1 MSGERGRGPPGTPGR
16 RVPGGS
22 TPRAAGRPHTEGP
35 QEGPQTSISRRKRRA
50 EGGGRMLSQ
59 VMDKLSGG
67 IQFLGGVLIVMGL
80 VNLGMALREGAGG
93 GGGQLAAAISMIV
106 GGGVVVGAAVYF
118 GTLDTSWAG

>member
-1 MSGERGRGPPGTPGR
+1 MSGEGVRGPPGTPGR

-35 QEGPQTSISRRKRRA
+35 QKGPQTSISRRKRRA

-93 GGGQLAAAISMIV
+93 GGGQLAAVFVNVVIAGIS
-106 GGGVVVGAAVYF
+106 ASDF
-118 GTLDTSWAG
+118 RS